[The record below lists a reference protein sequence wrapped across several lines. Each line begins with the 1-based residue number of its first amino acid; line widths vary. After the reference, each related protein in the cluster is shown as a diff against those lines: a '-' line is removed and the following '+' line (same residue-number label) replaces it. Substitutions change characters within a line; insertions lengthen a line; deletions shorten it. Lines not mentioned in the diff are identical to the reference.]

1 MTPSRRQFVSGLAA
15 LGAGGSAAVLAACG
29 GGSSKSGTTERETQ
43 DDIAVLNNLLDLEH
57 TSVAAYVA
65 IAAVLNGAAKGTA
78 NAIADQERQH
88 ANILTLAIEDLGGRA
103 NRPKSAARYGRGFPP
118 LHTRTQ
124 ALNFAVDVENT
135 QVAAYI
141 EAQPK
146 LSTGDLRGKAAAIV
160 TVEGEH
166 LGVIF
171 GEQHKP
177 QAPSAFVTGG
187 PPPPQ

>member
-1 MTPSRRQFVSGLAA
+1 MTPSRRQFVRGLAA

-29 GGSSKSGTTERETQ
+29 GSGKSDTTKRETE

-65 IAAVLNGAAKGTA
+65 IAAVLGGAAKSTA

-88 ANILTLAIEDLGGRA
+88 ANILTMTIEDLGGRA

-146 LSTGDLRGKAAAIV
+146 LSTGDLRGKAAALV

-171 GEQHKP
+171 GQQHKP
-177 QAPSAFVTGG
+177 QPPSAFVTGG